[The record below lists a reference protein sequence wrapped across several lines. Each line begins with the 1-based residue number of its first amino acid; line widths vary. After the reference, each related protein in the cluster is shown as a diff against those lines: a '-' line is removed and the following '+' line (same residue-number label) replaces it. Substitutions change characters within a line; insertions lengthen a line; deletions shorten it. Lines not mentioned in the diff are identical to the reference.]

1 MKHKKI
7 WIIAALIIGT
17 IAACTKELSTN
28 LGGDFIPPID
38 GVNVKD
44 TLIDVYAKTW
54 GDDSASVPITSLNV
68 IGNLQSSIFGN
79 TNAAINVQMQPVVD
93 SFSFPVGSDSL
104 ELDSV
109 VLVLNAGGAV
119 YGDSTQNLAF
129 RVYEID
135 QSAQFGVDDHYP
147 YRTSEL
153 FPRGA
158 ELTYNN
164 AAVSVLP
171 SSTNDSVKVF
181 GDTTKNQIRIRLNDA
196 FGNRLLKDYKF
207 DQEYKND
214 STFLEVV
221 KGFQIVPEK
230 TGNALLPILLSGSNT
245 KLAIYYNYQK
255 RDTTARDT
263 TVAYFRPTSNSASSN
278 YIVKDRTGSEIES
291 VLPVGDTTISDPY
304 LYFEASPGAYSR
316 LNLDL
321 TNFPMSLLYIAEL
334 IVHGEDDPADEAGNL
349 LGPPNLFVAA
359 YDYDN
364 KRRVNLSGDV
374 SFTQLSSGFS
384 YYFATD
390 ASSIRSLGSY
400 PVKVPDPDHVVDSI
414 YRYQLN
420 ITKYVQGIIKD
431 PSTNKPLDIYAPG
444 TGDSLY
450 EPKLGRF
457 ISLGTGNSGGS
468 LTPLNYPAIGHIRV
482 KGPANSTR
490 KLQLH
495 IVYSPIKE

>member
-1 MKHKKI
+1 MKHNKI
-7 WIIAALIIGT
+7 WIIAALIIVA
-17 IAACTKELSTN
+17 IAACSKDLTTN
-28 LGGDFIPPID
+28 LGGDFIPPVD

-54 GDDSASVPITSLNV
+54 GDDSTSVPITSLNV
-68 IGNLQSSIFGN
+68 IGNLQSSVFGN
-79 TNAAINVQMQPVVD
+79 TNASINVQMQPVVD
-93 SFSFPVGSDSL
+93 SFSFPVGRDSL
-104 ELDSV
+104 QLDSV
-109 VLVLNAGGAV
+109 VLVLGAGGAI
-119 YGDSTQNLAF
+119 YGDSTKNLAF
-129 RVYEID
+129 RVYEIA

-147 YRTSEL
+147 YRTTTA

-164 AAVSVLP
+164 AAVNVLP
-171 SSTNDSVKVF
+171 STTNDSVKVF
-181 GDTTKNQIRIRLNDA
+181 GDTTRNQIRIRLSNA
-196 FGNRLLKDYKF
+196 FGTRLLKDYTF
-207 DQEYKND
+207 DHEYKND
-214 STFLEVV
+214 STFLEAV

-278 YIVKDRTGSEIES
+278 YIVKNRAGSEIAS
-291 VLPVGDTTISDPY
+291 VFPVADTTVSDPY

-316 LNLDL
+316 LKLDL
-321 TNFPMSLLYIAEL
+321 NGFPASLLYKAEL
-334 IVHGEDDPADEAGNL
+334 IVHGEDDPADKAGNL

-364 KRRVNLSGDV
+364 KRHVNLSGDV

-390 ASSIRSLGSY
+390 ASSISSLGSY

-420 ITKYVQGIIKD
+420 ITKYVQGIIGD
-431 PSTNKPLDIYAPG
+431 PTTNKPLDIYAPG

-450 EPKLGRF
+450 EPKLGQF
-457 ISLGTGNSGGS
+457 ISLGTSNSSGS
-468 LTPLNYPAIGHIRV
+468 LTPLNYPSVGHIRV
-482 KGPANSTR
+482 KGPANSKR